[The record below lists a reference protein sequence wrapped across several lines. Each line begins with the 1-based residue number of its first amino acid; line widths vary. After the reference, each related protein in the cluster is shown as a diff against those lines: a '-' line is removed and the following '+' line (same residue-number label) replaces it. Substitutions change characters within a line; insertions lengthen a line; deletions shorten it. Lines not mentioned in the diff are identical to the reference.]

1 MIVSLSSSMIDLHSH
16 SRASDGSF
24 TQRDL
29 VAHAVEAGI
38 STLALTDH
46 DSVSGNAEAAH
57 AAFSLGIG
65 FLPGVELD
73 IEWKPGECHL
83 LGYGIGSRPAEAP
96 GAAPTHEAPGV
107 VLGAAPSTVTSDTV
121 PRRSYG
127 NLRAPEGLAA
137 LLVRLNE
144 DRRNRNREIVA
155 KMREGGIDIDLERV
169 EALSG
174 GGTVGRPHF
183 AQFLVEAKVVKN
195 RQQAF
200 DRYLAKDRPYYIDR
214 KSIPLDEAIEAIRA
228 SGGVP
233 VLAMSPGAISRVSSR
248 ISAIGASPGSRPG
261 IQRPVSSTANA
272 LSVLPARLAFS
283 SPRAAISTAPRAPTA
298 RSAGRRVAAPSRTV
312 SCPPNS
318 SRSSFAPI
326 EPGYEARLFCRNRF
340 LPSQP
345 GRYGSRR
352 KSGTPIDHLLS

>member
-1 MIVSLSSSMIDLHSH
+1 MIDLHSH
-16 SRASDGSF
+16 SRASDGSY

-29 VAHAVEAGI
+29 VAHAAEAGI

-46 DSVSGNAEAAH
+46 DSVSGNAEAAL
-57 AAFSLGIG
+57 AALSLGIG

-83 LGYGIGSRPAEAP
+83 LGYGIGSRPPEATADPGPTDAGSTAVTP
-96 GAAPTHEAPGV
+96 GAAPATVVVDPASAGRTPEASSGTMS
-107 VLGAAPSTVTSDTV
+107 GAV
-121 PRRSYG
+121 PRRLYG
-127 NLRAPEGLAA
+127 DLRAPEGLAA

-183 AQFLVEAKVVKN
+183 AQFLVETKVVKN

-214 KSIPLDEAIEAIRA
+214 KSIPLDEGIAAIRA

-233 VLAMSPGAISRVSSR
+233 VLAHPLSLYVSWGHLEGILANFRDRGIAGIEAWHPAAR
-248 ISAIGASPGSRPG
+248 IVDCER
-261 IQRPVSSTANA
+261 
-272 LSVLPARLAFS
+272 LERLAGALGLFVTAGS
-283 SPRAAISTAPRAPTA
+283 DFHGAARPDRKIGRT
-298 RSAGRRVAAPSRTV
+298 AGRRA
-312 SCPPNS
+312 
-318 SRSSFAPI
+318 I
-326 EPGYEARLFCRNRF
+326 DDRF
-340 LPSQP
+340 LPP
-345 GRYGSRR
+345 ELEPFVIRP
-352 KSGTPIDHLLS
+352 K